1 VRHRRESAPAPDSA
15 WAYYTR
21 VIAAPIV
28 VGMVGFLLSADAAS
42 APGATSIA
50 PVRIDCAALDG
61 ESRSALEAR
70 TRAEIAL
77 LPQPAG
83 TVVVTCR
90 ERNARIEWLPAT
102 TGPVRQRAVA
112 LEGPNDAVA
121 VDRLLDAIH
130 ELRAGPTDPRAAP
143 PALRTTAAT
152 PAVAARSADVSGIAA
167 ARSTRRLR
175 MGVIA
180 AARAELWEGAI
191 AGGVAG
197 ELGLRLATRA
207 GWSITA
213 AAALG
218 GGAQTARGIQASMVV
233 ASIAGQH
240 PISSWLELAIGG
252 EWRRIGAT
260 GTFAGAREE
269 QHGGTFGGFAALRY
283 VLSRGPLSFAAGP
296 DLAVLATPIAV
307 DVGGGELFRIPRLVA
322 GLSLSGAADI
332 LR

>member
-1 VRHRRESAPAPDSA
+1 
-15 WAYYTR
+15 
-21 VIAAPIV
+21 
-28 VGMVGFLLSADAAS
+28 MVAFLLSADAAS

-102 TGPVRQRAVA
+102 AGPVRQRAVA

-130 ELRAGPTDPRAAP
+130 ELRAGLDATRAAP
-143 PALRTTAAT
+143 AARMTTVPT
-152 PAVAARSADVSGIAA
+152 PAVAGTSADVSGIAA
-167 ARSTRRLR
+167 VRSTRRLR
-175 MGVIA
+175 MGVVA

-197 ELGLRLATRA
+197 ELGLRLATRT
-207 GWSITA
+207 GWSVTA

-218 GGAQTARGIQASMVV
+218 GGAQTARGIQASMFV

-240 PISSWLELAIGG
+240 PILELARARNR
-252 EWRRIGAT
+252 WRVAADRCHRRLRRR
-260 GTFAGAREE
+260 ARRTARR
-269 QHGGTFGGFAALRY
+269 HLRR
-283 VLSRGPLSFAAGP
+283 VRGPPVRAVARSVVVRRGAGSGRAGHA
-296 DLAVLATPIAV
+296 DRGRRRRRRAVPHPTPGRRPVAV
-307 DVGGGELFRIPRLVA
+307 RRRRHP
-322 GLSLSGAADI
+322 SLTEHTEPAAADA
-332 LR
+332 RFTSPARSASPS